1 MLLVNP
7 GFQSHLREG
16 EISGIQGA
24 GLPRRRLTGFI
35 STFFFR
41 LQHQLHTQ
49 QFKQVLMVT
58 RDLGQVT
65 GSVPQGQLQL

>member
-16 EISGIQGA
+16 EISGIQGD

-35 STFFFR
+35 PFFR

-58 RDLGQVT
+58 RDLGQDT